1 MESHAVSPLRAGIAV
16 GGAALLLLYGLAA
29 VPASAGSTAPRAH
42 AVSLVALPSLSA
54 QVTAA
59 VNQVRLTH
67 GRRVLTAAAGL
78 EAAAMQHTI
87 EMGRDGYFAHDS
99 HDGTVFW
106 KRLQA
111 FYPAPASGC
120 WSVGE
125 NLVYAGPVLSAAQ
138 AIQLW
143 LHSPE
148 HRRNLLDPHW
158 QQLGVAAVQV
168 TDAGGVFGGQTVTV
182 ITNDFGARV
191 C

>member
-1 MESHAVSPLRAGIAV
+1 MDSRFVTPLRAGIAV

-29 VPASAGSTAPRAH
+29 VSASAGSTALRAP

-59 VNQVRLTH
+59 VNRVRLAH
-67 GRRVLTAAAGL
+67 GRQPLTPAAGL
-78 EAAAMQHTI
+78 KAAALQHST

-99 HDGTVFW
+99 HDGTAFW

-120 WSVGE
+120 WAVGE
-125 NLVYAGPVLSAAQ
+125 NLVYAGPELTAAQ

-143 LHSPE
+143 LQSPE

-168 TDAGGVFGGQTVTV
+168 TGAAGVFGGQTVTV